1 MVRIDFQGRVPLLR
15 VTLALLFVA
24 CMVAS
29 GVAAES
35 KGLVPGVKGAQGP
48 GEPEITSVDPLGRST
63 PQGTVLGFIKS
74 AKQGEYEQA
83 LRYLDTKKTGIS
95 AQKLIGALLIILD
108 RGFSGR
114 LGFLSNKPEG
124 SLDDNFPPSQ
134 ERVGTVET
142 PSGSFDVLL
151 ERVQPK
157 KGPPIWLF
165 SAETLRE
172 VPEYYQEVGTG
183 TIETYMP
190 KFLVTTWF
198 LWFPLWQ
205 WLCILLII
213 PLSFGLATLVT
224 RLFTPLF
231 LLLLRRTA
239 GVHADRHVVGL
250 SGP

>member
-1 MVRIDFQGRVPLLR
+1 MVKLDFQGRVPLLC
-15 VTLALLFVA
+15 VTLALLFIVCIA
-24 CMVAS
+24 AS
-29 GVAAES
+29 GLAAES
-35 KGLVPGVKGAQGP
+35 KGLVPGAKGAQGP
-48 GEPEITSVDPLGRST
+48 GEPEMASVDPIGRST

-74 AKQGEYEQA
+74 AKQGDYEQA

-124 SLDDNFPPSQ
+124 SLDDNLPPSQ
-134 ERVGTVET
+134 ERIGTVET

-172 VPEYYQEVGTG
+172 VPEYYQEVGYPHHRNLHA
-183 TIETYMP
+183 EVSCHYVVS
-190 KFLVTTWF
+190 LVSSMAVVLHSSNHSF
-198 LWFPLWQ
+198 VLWPRHAGDPSFYTF
-205 WLCILLII
+205 ILV
-213 PLSFGLATLVT
+213 A
-224 RLFTPLF
+224 FTPDG
-231 LLLLRRTA
+231 R
-239 GVHADRHVVGL
+239 
-250 SGP
+250 GPR